1 MKLFILSILATLSTS
16 QVFAAFNEPLQIK
29 KISDD
34 GNSFVFVRKEGAPP
48 WNGITIKDPQTKA
61 TLYEARVL
69 KCSATSCL
77 AQIVK
82 NKSGIAFREDEEYL
96 HSYNEKPIEYD
107 AKAVTAPLKDVKVEP
122 KPVVTEVKPEPPPAP
137 VVAKPEPKPV
147 PKVEKIPEPKKVEE
161 PEKKDNSPKLSE
173 GYLAYGSPMGPG
185 ITLGYLK
192 IKNDLRYG
200 VNYGNISSTTND
212 VSLKGHLLSGVLL
225 YNALKPTASTDVNL
239 LLQLGLAKAT
249 LDFSAVNEDGPSK
262 DETTY
267 FAALGGEGRYHLG
280 QFSFAAKMGAA
291 KSGLADNYEG
301 EINRY
306 NNPYGTILVFLEIGF
321 YYQF

>member
-69 KCSATSCL
+69 KCSASSCL

-96 HSYNEKPIEYD
+96 HSYNDKPIEYD
-107 AKAVTAPLKDVKVEP
+107 AKAVIAPLKDVKAEP
-122 KPVVTEVKPEPPPAP
+122 KPVVPEVKPEPTPVPAP
-137 VVAKPEPKPV
+137 VVTEPVIKPT
-147 PKVEKIPEPKKVEE
+147 PKVEKIPEPKKE
-161 PEKKDNSPKLSE
+161 DSPKLSE

-185 ITLGYLK
+185 ITFGYLK
-192 IKNDLRYG
+192 VKNDLRYG

-225 YNALKPTASTDVNL
+225 YNALKPTPSTDINL
-239 LLQLGLAKAT
+239 LVQLGLAKAT

-280 QFSFAAKMGAA
+280 QFALAAKMGAA
-291 KSGLADNYEG
+291 KSGLADSYEG